1 MQKLDGVEGDER
13 AEARRLVLSLVIPV
27 YRNEE
32 SIPDVLAVLNQ
43 LHAQLQGDLEAV
55 FVVDASPDRSVEKIS
70 AGLSAAPYRG
80 QLLILSRNFGSFG
93 AIVAGFQSGR
103 GDLFAVMAADLQEP
117 PELVLEFRRLLASG
131 QADVVVGTRQGR
143 GDPWMSRV
151 GSRIF
156 WSLYRRLVQLEIPPG
171 GVDVF
176 GCTKAFRDHLV
187 SLSER
192 NSTLVGLLLW
202 LGFRRVDVP
211 YVRRSRRH
219 GRSAWSFG
227 RKFRYLLDST
237 FAFSDLPL
245 RLLWV
250 SGILGVTL
258 SIVLGSIVTVARLVG
273 DLDVPGYAA
282 TVLVVMFFGGLN
294 SFGIGLLGEYLWRTF
309 ENTKGRPLF
318 VVASQVVY
326 PGANLE
332 PESGR
337 TVLTGFGS

>member
-1 MQKLDGVEGDER
+1 MQTPRRVEGDQR
-13 AEARRLVLSLVIPV
+13 AEARPLMLSLVIPV

-32 SIPDVLAVLNQ
+32 SIPDVLAALSE
-43 LHAQLQGDLEAV
+43 LHAQLQGDLEVV
-55 FVVDASPDRSVEKIS
+55 FVVDSSPDRSGEKLS
-70 AGLSAAPYRG
+70 AGLSSAPYRA

-93 AIVAGFQSGR
+93 AILAGFQCGR

-143 GDPWMSRV
+143 GDPWTSRV

-156 WSLYRRLVQLEIPPG
+156 WFLHRRLVQPETPPG

-202 LGFRRVDVP
+202 LGFRRIDVP
-211 YVRRSRRH
+211 YVRRPRRH

-245 RLLWV
+245 RMLWL

-258 SIVLGSIVTVARLVG
+258 SILLGSIVVVARLAG
-273 DLDVPGYAA
+273 NIDVPGYAA

-309 ENTKGRPLF
+309 ENTKRRPSF
-318 VVASQVVY
+318 VIASHVVY
-326 PGANLE
+326 PGTRLE

-337 TVLTGFGS
+337 TF